1 MPSKLQEPLPHF
13 LACTRRM
20 RGCAYKHLNGSINFL
35 PKPLILPCNIQGNP
49 LSAEN
54 VPSKI
59 LSLALVACD
68 IDRHTKSKFHKTINI
83 FYPKKQVRLNQCL
96 HNTRIVVC
104 MSRTCF
110 SQSVKPVMRASN
122 VACTIFPVSIPIQRP
137 FPPRWRMKHSR
148 TATGIPTK

>member
-20 RGCAYKHLNGSINFL
+20 RGCASKHLNGSINFL
-35 PKPLILPCNIQGNP
+35 PEPLILPCNIQGNP

-68 IDRHTKSKFHKTINI
+68 IDRHTKSKLAFMHEDLHSI
-83 FYPKKQVRLNQCL
+83 KQS
-96 HNTRIVVC
+96 TY
-104 MSRTCF
+104 
-110 SQSVKPVMRASN
+110 
-122 VACTIFPVSIPIQRP
+122 SIQNS
-137 FPPRWRMKHSR
+137 K
-148 TATGIPTK
+148 